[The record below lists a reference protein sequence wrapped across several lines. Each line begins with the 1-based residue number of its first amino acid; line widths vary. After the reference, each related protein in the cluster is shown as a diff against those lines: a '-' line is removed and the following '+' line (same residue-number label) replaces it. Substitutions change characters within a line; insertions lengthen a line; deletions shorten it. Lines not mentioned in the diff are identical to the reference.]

1 MGTAEERWRLL
12 VAEFD
17 QSSLSLQ
24 AFAEERGV
32 SARTLAW
39 WRVRARGTR
48 GRSRGGFI
56 ELVPA
61 TAPPL
66 RVSVRGATIAVD
78 ADTDLT
84 LLRRVVEAL
93 A

>member
-1 MGTAEERWRLL
+1 MGTAEERWREL

-17 QSSLSLQ
+17 QSSSSLQ
-24 AFAEERGV
+24 AFAEEHGV

-39 WRVRARGTR
+39 WRVRARERR
-48 GRSRGGFI
+48 GRPQGGFI

-61 TAPPL
+61 TSPPL
-66 RVSVRGATIAVD
+66 RVSVRGATIVVD
-78 ADTDLT
+78 DDTDLA